1 MARNYLHLGNGK
13 GNCQLCGDKIK
24 KDIPQISHRAHR
36 GSASFHANSK
46 DCFPRSKAYI
56 KKNGCPHCFVVDK
69 DGIRKRKWGDS
80 YECTH
85 CYKKI
90 DNHIDTVYVGD
101 AEESFNA
108 ESKVTKYGLYGAG
121 VIAILAIISEF
132 KNKGLK

>member
-85 CYKKI
+85 CYKI
-90 DNHIDTVYVGD
+90 VEG
-101 AEESFNA
+101 AESFNA